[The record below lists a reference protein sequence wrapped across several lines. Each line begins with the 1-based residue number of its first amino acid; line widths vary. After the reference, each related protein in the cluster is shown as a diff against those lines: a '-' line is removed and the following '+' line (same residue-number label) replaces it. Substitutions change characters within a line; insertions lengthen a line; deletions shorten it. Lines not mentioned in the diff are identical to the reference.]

1 METLDMPDGFTG
13 PDWWQT
19 LYDDTVAALLLVRRD
34 PAETTATVR
43 FLIERLGLRQGA
55 TAFDQCCG
63 IGSLALPLAECGV
76 RVFGVDQ
83 SKEYVR
89 RATDESDRRRLP
101 CRFTAADALA
111 FTAPE
116 PCDAAFN
123 WNTSFGNHPDDAG
136 NRDMLRRA
144 FESLKPG
151 GRFAL
156 DYQHVPRVLRHFQHC
171 LTHRLPTPTG
181 DLIVLRES
189 TVDLSAG
196 ALRQRWTFLMTD
208 GRREERHSLVR
219 LYLPHELAGLLAA
232 AGFADVEFA
241 GGVRGEPLT
250 LDSPRCIAL
259 ARRPDR

>member
-1 METLDMPDGFTG
+1 MPDGFTG

-34 PAETTATVR
+34 PAETAATVR
-43 FLIERLGLRQGA
+43 FLVERLGLRPGA

-63 IGSLALPLAECGV
+63 VGSLALPLAESGV

-83 SKEYVR
+83 SEGYVR
-89 RATDESDRRRLP
+89 RAAEEADRRRLP
-101 CRFTAADALA
+101 CRFAAADALA

-123 WNTSFGNHPDDAG
+123 WNTSFGNHADDDR

-144 FESLKPG
+144 FESLRPG

-156 DYQHVPRVLRHFQHC
+156 DYQHVPRVLRHFQRS

-189 TVDLSAG
+189 TADLPAG
-196 ALRQRWTFLMTD
+196 ALRQRWLFLTPD

-219 LYLPHELAGLLAA
+219 LYLPHELARLLAHV
-232 AGFADVEFA
+232 GFAEVEFG
-241 GGVRGEPLT
+241 GGVCGEPLT